1 VRLTAAV
8 IAVSLGTSFAANAQ
22 PKPLPTVPAASA
34 VPAARKPAEP
44 AKECKWKGGDFS
56 PGATFCVF
64 SGRALLCENGV
75 WKHQDL
81 PAGIVTPAVLP

>member
-1 VRLTAAV
+1 MRLIAAV
-8 IAVSLGTSFAANAQ
+8 IAVSLGTSFAVNAQ

-34 VPAARKPAEP
+34 VPAAKKPAEP

-81 PAGIVTPAVLP
+81 PACIVTPAVLP